1 MTPLANG
8 RMTVRSCAQEAQP
21 RSRYRRDE
29 LLWQDCFVGDGA
41 DPAGQLIEIGRR
53 FDARNWVLG
62 TSGNFSVVT
71 SRDPLRLLM
80 TRSGL
85 AKGGLSAADFVEVD
99 AAGAAFQP
107 GSGRPSAEALLHVEI
122 ASARSAGAIL
132 HTHSIWSTLLSDWH
146 APKGGFGI
154 AGYEMLKGLEGVSTH
169 EHREWIPI
177 LENDQDMPRLAERV
191 RQLLADEPL
200 VHAFLLRRHGLYTW
214 GETVAQAARHV
225 EIIEFLLEAIGRT
238 ETHPTVRP
246 RGHAN
251 GSLDPPN
258 AGARAGEFGRM
269 DTPSK

>member
-1 MTPLANG
+1 
-8 RMTVRSCAQEAQP
+8 MTVRSCAQEAQP

-53 FDARNWVLG
+53 FDTRNWVLG

-200 VHAFLLRRHGLYTW
+200 VHAFLLRRHGL
-214 GETVAQAARHV
+214 
-225 EIIEFLLEAIGRT
+225 IEFLLEAIGRT